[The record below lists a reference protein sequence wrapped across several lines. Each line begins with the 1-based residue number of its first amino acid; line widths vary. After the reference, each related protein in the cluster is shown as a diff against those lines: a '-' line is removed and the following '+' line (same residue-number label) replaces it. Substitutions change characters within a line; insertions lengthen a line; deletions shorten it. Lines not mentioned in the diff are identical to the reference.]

1 MVAPRAGGW
10 RGARSVIPGCR
21 AERTISASMAKPPL
35 LTRAFALASVANFMH
50 SLAFHSYL
58 HLPGFLRERTDD
70 DFVIGVTVGAMA
82 LSAILF
88 RPWLGRLIDTRGR
101 RAIVVAG
108 GALNIVFSALYLTV
122 DTVGPWLMFVRVGH
136 GLAEGALFS
145 VLFTVAADL
154 VPAER
159 RAEGMALFGVSGM
172 IPLSLAGL
180 AGDFILSRGTYDDL
194 FIFTIGCAVVG
205 SLAGWALHDS
215 APPKTGDAPPTSFLR
230 AATRRS
236 LRPLWVA
243 GFAFAFA
250 LASYFAFLKTLVID
264 RGVGSMGGFFT
275 AYTIAAVALRVGLG
289 WVPDRVGPRRVLIPA
304 MLVTG
309 IGVVVLAFG
318 RSATAFIVAGVLCG
332 IGHGYAFPITSSM
345 VVERAPASERGMALA
360 AFTALFDLG
369 LLVGAPTLGFVL
381 ESSSYEVMFTAA
393 GAVVIFGAIF
403 YGVWDTRITALPDA
417 QDAEC
422 LDPRS

>member
-1 MVAPRAGGW
+1 
-10 RGARSVIPGCR
+10 
-21 AERTISASMAKPPL
+21 MAKPPL

-58 HLPGFLRERTDD
+58 HLPGFLRQRTDD
-70 DFVIGVTVGAMA
+70 DFIIGVTVGAMA

-88 RPWLGRLIDTRGR
+88 RPWVGRLIDTRGR
-101 RAIVVAG
+101 RTTVLAG
-108 GALNIVFSALYLTV
+108 SALNIVFSALYLSV

-136 GLAEGALFS
+136 GVAEGALFS

-154 VPAER
+154 IPAER

-180 AGDFILSRGTYDDL
+180 AGDFILARGTYDDL
-194 FIFTIGCAVVG
+194 FVFTVGCALVG

-215 APPKTGDAPPTSFLR
+215 TPPGRSDAPPTSFLT
-230 AATRRS
+230 AATRPS
-236 LRPLWVA
+236 LRPLWLA
-243 GFAFAFA
+243 GFSFSFA

-275 AYTIAAVALRVGLG
+275 AYTLAAVALRVGLG

-304 MLVTG
+304 MLVTAA
-309 IGVVVLAFG
+309 GVLMLAFG
-318 RSATAFIVAGVLCG
+318 RTSSAFVFAGVLCG
-332 IGHGYAFPITSSM
+332 VGHGYAFPITSSM
-345 VVERAPASERGMALA
+345 VVERAPASERGKALA

-369 LLVGAPTLGFVL
+369 LLVGAPTMGFVL
-381 ESSSYEVMFTAA
+381 ERSSYEVMFSSAA
-393 GAVVIFGAIF
+393 AVAIVGAIAF
-403 YGVWDTRITALPDA
+403 GIWDTRLSAPLGAP
-417 QDAEC
+417 DAEC
-422 LDPRS
+422 PDPRS